1 MHRRLFVFLCLS
13 ALALAGC
20 SSQTTES
27 GGADAAVQQDGQG
40 QVARAEAGQAS
51 ESGTLTASAAG
62 GACGEADCVS
72 LLFTGDFLMHNML
85 WGQAEADAAAAGSL
99 GLDFTPLISEQRPY
113 LDRADLAV
121 CQMETVV
128 ADADGPFSGY
138 PNFNVPPQILT
149 AAAETGW
156 DVCMTAS
163 NHSYDQGTEGLER
176 TYRAVE
182 AAGMGVT
189 GTSLTEEE
197 AAQPDVFTT
206 ANGARV
212 AIITGTYG
220 LNGYV
225 PEHPWQVDMLDSA
238 AMIAKAA
245 RAREEGADL
254 VIANMHAGDEY
265 VHEPSAQQ
273 VEVAHALV
281 DSGEFDL
288 VVGQHAHAV
297 QPIEYYKGTWIVYG
311 MGNNLPPTSPTTREL
326 WSTLFL
332 SEGRTAPGRC
342 AISAGFLARWSIT
355 LPTVTA
361 LPHPAVLPPTV
372 LMKTMPSSPMPASSR
387 LLSLWG
393 RLRPVPASGAR
404 VSGLTRSPPRAG
416 EERCV

>member
-85 WGQAEADAAAAGSL
+85 WGQAEADAAAAGSS

-189 GTSLTEEE
+189 GTSPTEEE

-311 MGNNLPPTSPTTREL
+311 MGNNLTELSPSYVANNEGIMVNPIFERGEDGTWQVRDFRWVSSTMVDNPAYRYCITSPSR
-326 WSTLFL
+326 
-332 SEGRTAPGRC
+332 
-342 AISAGFLARWSIT
+342 
-355 LPTVTA
+355 
-361 LPHPAVLPPTV
+361 
-372 LMKTMPSSPMPASSR
+372 PASDCVDEDYAQQSNAR
-387 LLSLWG
+387 VQQIVESMG
-393 RLRPVPASGAR
+393 AAEAGAR
-404 VSGLTRSPPRAG
+404 QWS
-416 EERCV
+416 